1 MADFSGM
8 VAATSASWVTAQDA
22 LNAIKNMTAE
32 DKKDPGKMPTLLL
45 EAQMQMGIATSI
57 EQKTSS
63 AIDKAYQA
71 HGQVASK

>member
-8 VAATSASWVTAQDA
+8 VAATGVAWDTTQKA
-22 LNAIKNMTAE
+22 LDAIKNMTE
-32 DKKDPGKMPTLLL
+32 EQKKDPAAMPRLLL
-45 EAQMQMGIATSI
+45 NAQMELGIATSL